1 MQTSVTMVLGAST
14 NPERYS
20 YMATVMLIEKGYA
33 VYPYGIKK
41 GMIQS
46 LPIMQDWPQTGSI
59 ASLTLYL
66 GPSAQ
71 EEYYDQIITLKPER
85 IIFNPGTENPIL
97 VQLAQAAG
105 ISTIEACTLVML
117 TTGQY

>member
-1 MQTSVTMVLGAST
+1 MQSNITMVLGASP

-20 YMATVMLIEKGYA
+20 YMATVMLTEKGHK

-41 GMIQS
+41 GIIQS
-46 LPIMQDWPQTGSI
+46 LPIMQEWPQTGSI

-71 EEYYDQIITLKPER
+71 AEYYDQIIALKPER
-85 IIFNPGTENPIL
+85 IIFNPGTENPTL
-97 VQLAQAAG
+97 VQLAHTAN
-105 ISTIEACTLVML
+105 IETIEACTLVML

>member
-1 MQTSVTMVLGAST
+1 MQSNITMVLGASP

-20 YMATVMLIEKGYA
+20 YMATVMLLEKGHA
-33 VYPYGIKK
+33 IYPCGIKK

-46 LPIMQDWPQTGSI
+46 LSIEQEWPIPGSI
-59 ASLTLYL
+59 TTLTLYL
-66 GPSAQ
+66 GPTAQ
-71 EEYYDQIITLKPER
+71 VEYYDQMIALKPDR
-85 IIFNPGTENPIL
+85 IIFNPGTENPRL
-97 VQLAQAAG
+97 VELAHAAN